1 MMVATVRLDSEL
13 EATLNNLSKRFH
25 KKRSDII
32 REAISLYAK
41 TLEDTKKSRLHSA
54 IDKTMTKDFD
64 EYKTMEATLVDGIT
78 K

>member
-13 EATLNNLSKRFH
+13 EAVLNSLSKRLH

-32 REAISLYAK
+32 REAISFYAK

-54 IDKTMTKDFD
+54 IDKTMSQDFD
-64 EYKTMEATLVDGIT
+64 EYKTMEATLDDGIT